1 MTDPFERREHSLENQ
16 FFYKADQELLE
27 KIRQQEREKA
37 GRETLARVT
46 GIRNAEVI
54 EELLQSGIRAESLI
68 ALSVVPLVFLAW
80 ADRVVTVE
88 EREAILEAAGA
99 HGMEADSASHQL
111 LSQWLEHQPKDSLL
125 EAWRHY
131 IHELPGYLGP
141 EEFENL
147 RYDILERARKV
158 MSASGGILQVESV
171 SAAQQRML
179 AHIESAFVNSAS
191 EFEESSD

>member
-16 FFYKADQELLE
+16 FFYQADQKLLE
-27 KIRQQEREKA
+27 KIRQKELEKE

-54 EELLQSGIRAESLI
+54 EELLQSGISTESLV

-88 EREAILEAAGA
+88 ERDAILEAALV
-99 HGMEADSASHQL
+99 HGMEPDSASHQL
-111 LSQWLEHQPKDSLL
+111 LSQWLDRPPKESLF

-131 IHELPGYLGP
+131 IHKLPSFLEP
-141 EEFENL
+141 DEFENL
-147 RYDILERARKV
+147 RFDIVERARKV
-158 MSASGGILQVESV
+158 IHASGELLKVDSV
-171 SAAQQRML
+171 SSAQKTML
-179 AHIESAFVNSAS
+179 AHIESAFVSAPRKS
-191 EFEESSD
+191 EESVD